1 MNESARLY
9 VASNIAL
16 CYKINGMIIRIK
28 RYIVVIKESS
38 SVIES
43 SLEILEKAYKM
54 LEEFTK
60 HKISEQEQAGIIKSF
75 EFCYEL
81 SWKLMKKIL
90 IEKGVDVSSPKD
102 IFREAAR
109 NKLIKDPAPW
119 FEFLKKRNRTVHTYN
134 LEIVND
140 VIEVIEEFKME
151 VENLIITVKDI
162 CK

>member
-1 MNESARLY
+1 M
-9 VASNIAL
+9 
-16 CYKINGMIIRIK
+16 
-28 RYIVVIKESS
+28 VIKESS
-38 SVIES
+38 DIIKS

-90 IEKGVDVSSPKD
+90 TEKGVDVSSPKD

-109 NKLIKDPAPW
+109 NKLIKDPVPW
-119 FEFLKKRNRTVHTYN
+119 FEFLKKRNRVVHIYN
-134 LEIVND
+134 LEIINN

-151 VENLIITVKDI
+151 VKSLIITVKGNG
-162 CK
+162 K